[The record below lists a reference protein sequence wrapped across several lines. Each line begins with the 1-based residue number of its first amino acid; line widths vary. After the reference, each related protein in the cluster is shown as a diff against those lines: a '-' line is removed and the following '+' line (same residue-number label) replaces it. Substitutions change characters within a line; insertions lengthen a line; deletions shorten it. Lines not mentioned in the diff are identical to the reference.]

1 MRKNEVRCSGV
12 KRVGRVGGSEGV
24 AAEAVNGEP
33 LTAEILVSAG
43 GPEERPGVGCRVAWR
58 PAVRT

>member
-1 MRKNEVRCSGV
+1 MRKNEARCSGV
-12 KRVGRVGGSEGV
+12 KRLGKVGESKGV
-24 AAEAVNGEP
+24 AAEAANGEP
-33 LTAEILVSAG
+33 LTAEILVAAG